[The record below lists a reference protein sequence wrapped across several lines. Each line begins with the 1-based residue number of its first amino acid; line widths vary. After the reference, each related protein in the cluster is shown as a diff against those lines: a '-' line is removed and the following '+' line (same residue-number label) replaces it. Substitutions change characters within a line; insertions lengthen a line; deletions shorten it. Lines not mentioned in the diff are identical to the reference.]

1 MAAAVS
7 DTLWSLTDIIASS
20 PFGVVFPGRVGEN
33 ARVRAPQGREGS
45 SYVKRTLAEKAL
57 AGRCVMAVSDA
68 AVREIA
74 KVLLK
79 HVDQES
85 LQKVVDDL
93 LDLRG
98 DKSFRDMIATLAREL
113 KAGF

>member
-1 MAAAVS
+1 
-7 DTLWSLTDIIASS
+7 
-20 PFGVVFPGRVGEN
+20 
-33 ARVRAPQGREGS
+33 
-45 SYVKRTLAEKAL
+45 
-57 AGRCVMAVSDA
+57 MAVSDA

-74 KVLLK
+74 KVLLT

-85 LQKVVDDL
+85 LRKVVDDL
-93 LDLRG
+93 LDIRG